1 MKNKCLKRGNSSE
14 HSGTHGKGHSG
25 QKVRSGGIRIGF
37 EGGQT
42 TTIIKTPKLK
52 GGSTGTRPSPSFL
65 ILKLQDLEVKN
76 ETKSKSFSLEYN
88 QKSQKIE
95 RKYRK
100 PLKVLD
106 GEISTSVL
114 IKARSFSV
122 SVSVTNRVL
131 KKANNKSYF
140 NI

>member
-1 MKNKCLKRGNSSE
+1 MGKNKCLKRGNSSK

-52 GGSTGTRPSPSFL
+52 GGSTGICPSPSPL
-65 ILKLQDLEVKN
+65 ILKLQDLEIEN
-76 ETKSKSFSLEYN
+76 ETKSKSFSSGYN

-106 GEISTSVL
+106 GEISTSVF
-114 IKARSFSV
+114 IKAESFSA
-122 SVSVTNRVL
+122 SVSATNRVL
-131 KKANNKSYF
+131 KKTNDKSY
-140 NI
+140 